1 MDVDAFLANEGK
13 NKSFDF
19 DKELTDYFK
28 QQDVKPGKDFFQ
40 SIPTGVVKGLT
51 GIAGTGATAQG
62 VEDKIGGDLFG
73 PQERLP
79 DPSTGPISRY
89 LNSIASTLGFFQG
102 GAMPFQ
108 APDTGQLYKDVQ
120 ENVTGP
126 LHEPQTTAGEYGQT
140 FGEFLPSAIGGPSTM
155 LRAGLIPALSSE
167 TAGQFTK
174 GTPYETAAR
183 IAGGLA
189 GPMAFEHFYPGARPV
204 PGAQPRGPDAPPN
217 AAGLREEL
225 GPTPDRG
232 YPGVP
237 ATRGTSQPEAY
248 TLHPEVLPP
257 RPGARPEPID
267 VEGEVY
273 TTPPNARGMKESV
286 GSTSEAYPSTP
297 MRYQDPFTH
306 WPVTEHPMPGEPPR
320 ATGAP
325 MAGRGPAPMLALP
338 GARPVPQEPGPMP
351 VPRAQE
357 NQPRTTTVGKQP
369 TDVKVYG
376 DFEVGA
382 DAMMEKTIAGQ
393 KMTAPM
399 GKITELYLKP
409 EKVLKPNPVPGQGA
423 SKITTTE
430 QVPYAKFA
438 DGREAPLSQLKK
450 VNAPQTSPDKVKE
463 MLKAPKKEPVPEVD
477 DKTIIKEIR
486 RIMNETGSKVTYSN
500 VKKVLPNMSRNGFER
515 AFERMK
521 EQDPSL
527 IKATNKETKEQFIAR
542 GKVDAETRL
551 KASEAEKSKHFDKAI
566 KQLRGKENLKYA
578 YLRNLMDTTNL
589 EKVGARLNVKAATQ
603 RVNQMIK
610 DGAIK
615 VYPEGEPESPVKSV
629 TQGMF
634 SPLDEDIDYV
644 IEFIKKS

>member
-1 MDVDAFLANEGK
+1 MPTPKPSPWGNQPSNQAAP
-13 NKSFDF
+13 
-19 DKELTDYFK
+19 K
-28 QQDVKPGKDFFQ
+28 QPLSPKVVKPSGSSEFTNPPAESGPLQSGVSKTLLQEENIPGFEGWKREYDDLAGQ
-40 SIPTGVVKGLT
+40 SIALNFAKKSMDPVEHQAALDRLQAKYHALDRKYGVVNDSPSEYMDYWEAQDRHKLIAEARERYKTT
-51 GIAGTGATAQG
+51 GDPRINL
-62 VEDKIGGDLFG
+62 GGD
-73 PQERLP
+73 
-79 DPSTGPISRY
+79 
-89 LNSIASTLGFFQG
+89 A
-102 GAMPFQ
+102 
-108 APDTGQLYKDVQ
+108 APVK
-120 ENVTGP
+120 
-126 LHEPQTTAGEYGQT
+126 
-140 FGEFLPSAIGGPSTM
+140 
-155 LRAGLIPALSSE
+155 
-167 TAGQFTK
+167 
-174 GTPYETAAR
+174 
-183 IAGGLA
+183 
-189 GPMAFEHFYPGARPV
+189 
-204 PGAQPRGPDAPPN
+204 
-217 AAGLREEL
+217 
-225 GPTPDRG
+225 
-232 YPGVP
+232 
-237 ATRGTSQPEAY
+237 
-248 TLHPEVLPP
+248 
-257 RPGARPEPID
+257 
-267 VEGEVY
+267 
-273 TTPPNARGMKESV
+273 
-286 GSTSEAYPSTP
+286 
-297 MRYQDPFTH
+297 
-306 WPVTEHPMPGEPPR
+306 GEP
-320 ATGAP
+320 T
-325 MAGRGPAPMLALP
+325 
-338 GARPVPQEPGPMP
+338 
-351 VPRAQE
+351 
-357 NQPRTTTVGKQP
+357 RTTTVGKQP

-376 DFEVGA
+376 DFEVGT
-382 DAMMEKTIAGQ
+382 DAMMEKVIAGQ

-409 EKVLKPNPVPGQGA
+409 EKVLKPNPMPGQGA

-430 QVPYAKFA
+430 QVPYAKFEG
-438 DGREAPLSQLKK
+438 GREAPLSQLKK

-644 IEFIKKS
+644 IEFIKKN